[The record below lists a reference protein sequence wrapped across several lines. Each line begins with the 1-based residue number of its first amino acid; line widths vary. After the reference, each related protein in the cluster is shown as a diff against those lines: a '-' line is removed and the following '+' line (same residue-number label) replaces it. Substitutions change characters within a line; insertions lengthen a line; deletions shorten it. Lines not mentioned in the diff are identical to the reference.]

1 MCEHKP
7 TVYDEN
13 SLFYYKKNIF
23 PKEYADK
30 IKDWLDSIELKS
42 GKNLSGKEV
51 PRLQMWFQ
59 ENNKY
64 FCESWKCRYPR
75 WESEPYPQ
83 ILLDFQN
90 DIVNIS
96 KDVMKEYPEFN
107 FPEINSALINKYR
120 DGNDSIRAH
129 RDTPDSFGE
138 YPTILV
144 YSTGATRQ
152 MKIKKIIFDCEN
164 FASLREDVDTT
175 YDRVFDL
182 EDNSL
187 FIMAG
192 ASQKYF
198 THEILKSDA
207 TNTRYSITFREYLYN
222 HNHSS

>member
-1 MCEHKP
+1 MYDHTPK
-7 TVYDEN
+7 VYGEE
-13 SLFYYKKNIF
+13 SLFYYQKNIF
-23 PKEYADK
+23 TPENASK
-30 IKDWLDSIELKS
+30 IKEWLDSTELKS

-64 FCESWKCRYPR
+64 FCEKWKCRYPR
-75 WESEPYPQ
+75 WESEQYPE
-83 ILLDFQN
+83 ILSNFQN
-90 DIVNIS
+90 DIINIS
-96 KDVMKEYPEFN
+96 KEAMKNYPQFH
-107 FPEINSALINKYR
+107 FPDINSALINKYR
-120 DGNDSIRAH
+120 DGNDSIMAH

-152 MKIKKIIFDCEN
+152 IKIKKIIYDCEN

-175 YDRVFDL
+175 HDRVFDL

-187 FIMAG
+187 FIMSG

-198 THEILKSDA
+198 THEILKSD
-207 TNTRYSITFREYLYN
+207 TTDTRYSITFREYLYDHV
-222 HNHSS
+222 HN